1 MKCLIHNLS
10 INDVNLYIFNYKL
23 ILIFSS
29 QAFLQALES
38 LQSQACLAICAFTTT
53 CINGFSLFFTEIS
66 LAKATSD
73 LSNTTCSPLSAF
85 IGLDLA
91 AVFYT
96 IDQTFFLDTAYLR
109 DSVFFF
115 IFSFSTDPFFLCFI
129 MESPSLLLKLGNLQL
144 GTLLLIER

>member
-38 LQSQACLAICAFTTT
+38 VQSQACAFTTT